1 MWHPSFRCNWFFNI
15 ITIPQRYIPVAI
27 LAQAAS
33 FFRPSSAAIALLPMA
48 KKALDV
54 RKAAQVMK
62 AMKAKQAAVVMKVMK
77 VEQAAAV
84 MKAMK
89 AKTAAVATKAMKA
102 LKVTK
107 VTQAFKKNETAFFMQ
122 AMESTKSGT
131 SSGNASWYQSPDGYW
146 WKTWQTRYQ
155 DKKFL
160 RGKKLKLRGLWITG
174 GKVAECWESDK
185 DK

>member
-1 MWHPSFRCNWFFNI
+1 
-15 ITIPQRYIPVAI
+15 
-27 LAQAAS
+27 
-33 FFRPSSAAIALLPMA
+33 MA

-107 VTQAFKKNETAFFMQ
+107 VTQASKKNDSETAFLMS
-122 AMESTKSGT
+122 AIESTKSDT
-131 SSGNASWYQSPDGYW
+131 NSGNASWCQSPDGYW

-155 DKKFL
+155 DKNFL

-174 GKVAECWESDK
+174 GKVAECWEADK